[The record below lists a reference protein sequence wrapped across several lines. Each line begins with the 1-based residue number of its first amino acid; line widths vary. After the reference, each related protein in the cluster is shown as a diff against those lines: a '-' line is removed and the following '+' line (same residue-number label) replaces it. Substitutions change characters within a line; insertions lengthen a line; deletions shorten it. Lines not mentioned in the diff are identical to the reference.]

1 MNKTISLEEQQELL
15 ELIEHEP
22 EEKFSEII
30 SELIESGDRENV
42 SLEEWTNFVSAAIS
56 ADKPVARVRSFRPLY
71 RYISAAAIVVI
82 LGIGAY
88 FYINTL
94 RQPKQIAS
102 SNIRPGESKAV
113 LVMENGET
121 IELDK
126 NLKANEVFALNPTIK
141 SITEGELVYNK
152 DAAGA
157 SKTSG
162 INILRT
168 PKGGEYRVVLPDG
181 TIAWLNSDS
190 ELKFP
195 TSFDDATRKVELKGE
210 AYFEVTSYSNRTWPF
225 IVSTLHQEVQVLGT
239 KFNISAYQEDGFVK
253 TALLEGKVR
262 VLNKNSQETVILK
275 PGQEASLDKASSQL
289 NVYTTEVEE
298 AIAWKEGLFVF
309 NNEDLYLAMNKI
321 SRWYDVD
328 VVYKGDFQDK
338 EIWGTVS
345 RNEDI
350 NSLFKTLEA
359 TGVATFKIEG
369 RRVLVMR

>member
-1 MNKTISLEEQQELL
+1 ML

-56 ADKPVARVRSFRPLY
+56 ADKPVARVRSLRSLY

-102 SNIRPGESKAV
+102 SNIRPGDSKAV

-141 SITEGELVYNK
+141 SITDGELVYNK
-152 DAAGA
+152 DAEGG
-157 SKTSG
+157 SKPAG

-195 TSFDDATRKVELKGE
+195 TSFDDASRQVELKGE
-210 AYFEVTSYSNRTWPF
+210 AYFEVTSYSNKTWPF
-225 IVSTLHQEVQVLGT
+225 IVNTLHQEVQVLGT
-239 KFNISAYQEDGFVK
+239 KFNISAYQEDDFVK

-262 VLNKNSQETVILK
+262 VLNKNSQKTVILK
-275 PGQEASLDKASSQL
+275 PGQEASLNKASSQL
-289 NVYTTEVEE
+289 NVYFTEVEE

-309 NNEDLYLAMNKI
+309 NNEDLYLAMKKI
-321 SRWYDVD
+321 ARWYDVD
-328 VVYKGDFQDK
+328 VVYKGDFKDK